1 MPTHHCPSKAAT
13 LARLAKAGFPVP
25 PAFVVPID
33 TYRSFVAHLDLPT
46 ALAER
51 GPTELRRLIES
62 QPLPSRLLTELTHA
76 LHALGDLPV
85 AVRSSATT
93 EDTPHAS
100 AAGQHDSHLAVQGA
114 HAVATKLL
122 ATWSSLW
129 TARATSYRRT
139 AHPPAVSTADAANA
153 DGGISAL
160 DAAVSPGTAGV
171 DPALAV
177 MIQRHVDADVA
188 GVLFTGST
196 KGRSGAGDVAVI
208 DASWGLGESVVQ
220 GLVTPDEF
228 VVGADGVLEVRLGDK
243 QTRIDRCS
251 DGTVT
256 RGVPD
261 EDRERACLTDDQVT
275 RLWKLGQQVA
285 EHLGAPQDIEFAIE
299 NDHIWLLQSR
309 PITADLV
316 LRSSEA
322 DAGERELVLRGTAG
336 SPGVVRGPA
345 RVVKGPGDFE
355 KVAEGDIL
363 VCPFTDPA
371 WTVLFGVV
379 AGVVTEAGGRLSH
392 AAIVARERRIPAV
405 LGISSLHSNVRDG
418 QLLTIDGSV
427 GTVRVHP
434 SPNPRV
440 S

>member
-1 MPTHHCPSKAAT
+1 M
-13 LARLAKAGFPVP
+13 
-25 PAFVVPID
+25 
-33 TYRSFVAHLDLPT
+33 
-46 ALAER
+46 
-51 GPTELRRLIES
+51 
-62 QPLPSRLLTELTHA
+62 
-76 LHALGDLPV
+76 
-85 AVRSSATT
+85 
-93 EDTPHAS
+93 
-100 AAGQHDSHLAVQGA
+100 
-114 HAVATKLL
+114 
-122 ATWSSLW
+122 
-129 TARATSYRRT
+129 
-139 AHPPAVSTADAANA
+139 
-153 DGGISAL
+153 
-160 DAAVSPGTAGV
+160 
-171 DPALAV
+171 
-177 MIQRHVDADVA
+177 
-188 GVLFTGST
+188 
-196 KGRSGAGDVAVI
+196 I